1 MQKKK
6 FNLSGIFAI
15 ILAILILLIAVPIN
29 LIFTYSDKV
38 YDMTP
43 AGKYTLNQK
52 TTQLLDET
60 SDKQIEIYYLYKEL
74 SLSSFQEEPQY
85 LPLYHTL
92 DEFGKK
98 DNITVINFDPNKEAD
113 RASALD
119 PSNVLGINEGDIFVK
134 CGDVIKKV
142 SRDKIFQTNS
152 EGIFQYAGE
161 ELIASAIKVCTDGSL
176 PTVYFLTGHGEK
188 SINDSYETYATT
200 LKANNY
206 DVQEMNLD
214 ETGEIPSN
222 AAIIYIAGL
231 TKDITDTELTL
242 LSNYADKGGSIAVFA
257 APCDTKGR
265 FNNLDKLLEKF
276 LLGIDYNYVTEK
288 NSVNQL
294 NNREAKQSD
303 NYFRVQYTPATED
316 FTEDLTTDINYL
328 IGQGIYI
335 AGISNTRSVYEY
347 TTENAYIEKSPIVQN
362 ILDATT
368 SKYTTV
374 STPMG
379 GDAVSGDEAET
390 LTGEAL
396 YFGYYSYN
404 KQTLGKLILFGTTD
418 IMDTE
423 NISFTISGTQY
434 LAIFSNTWLYNT
446 DIEMGIGNKSTSYD
460 TMHFED
466 ATEARSV
473 LRMFVIIPIVVAILG
488 VAVWLRRRYA

>member
-15 ILAILILLIAVPIN
+15 ILAVLILLIAIPIN
-29 LIFTYSDKV
+29 LIFSYSDKV

-43 AGKYTLNQK
+43 AGKYTLNEK
-52 TTQLLDET
+52 TVQLLNDT
-60 SDKQIEIYYLYKEL
+60 SDKQIEIYYLYEY
-74 SLSSFQEEPQY
+74 SLSAFQNSPEF

-92 DEFGKK
+92 EELEKRE
-98 DNITVINFDPNKEAD
+98 NINLITFNPNEEAD

-119 PSNVLGINEGDIFVK
+119 PSGILGINEGDVFVK
-134 CGDVIKKV
+134 CGDVIKKIGHE
-142 SRDKIFQTNS
+142 RIFQTTS
-152 EGIFQYAGE
+152 DGIFQYAGE
-161 ELIASAIKVCTDGSL
+161 ELIASAIKVCTSGSL

-188 SINDSYETYATT
+188 SINDSYETYATQ

-206 DVQEMNLD
+206 DVQEINLD

-222 AAIIYIAGL
+222 TAIVYIVGL
-231 TKDITDTELTL
+231 TQDITDNELTL
-242 LSNYADKGGSIAVFA
+242 LSNYADNGGSLAVFA
-257 APCDTKGR
+257 APCETKGR
-265 FNNLDKLLEKF
+265 FRNLDKLLEKF
-276 LLGIDYNYVTEK
+276 QLGIDYNYVTET

-294 NNREAKQSD
+294 QDRDAKQSD

-328 IGQGIYI
+328 IGQGDYI

-347 TTENAYIEKSPIVQN
+347 ATENAYIEKSPIVQN

-368 SKYTTV
+368 SKYTTK

-379 GDAVSGDEAET
+379 GDTESQNDAEL

-418 IMDTE
+418 IMD
-423 NISFTISGTQY
+423 IDKVYPTISGTQY
-434 LAIFSNTWLYNT
+434 LAIFSNTWLYDT
-446 DIEMGIGNKSTSYD
+446 DIEMGIGNKSNSYD
-460 TMHFED
+460 TMHFAD
-466 ATEARSV
+466 ADEAQSV
-473 LRMFVIIPIVVAILG
+473 LRIFVIIPIVVAIIG
-488 VAVWLRRRYA
+488 VAVWLKRRYA

>member
-15 ILAILILLIAVPIN
+15 ILAVLILLIAVPIN
-29 LIFTYSDKV
+29 LIFSYSDKV

-52 TTQLLDET
+52 TVQLLDET
-60 SDKQIEIYYLYKEL
+60 SDKQIEIYYLYEY
-74 SLSSFQEEPQY
+74 SLSAFQNSPEF

-92 DEFGKK
+92 DELDKR
-98 DNITVINFDPNKEAD
+98 DNISLITFNPNEEAD

-119 PSNVLGINEGDIFVK
+119 PSGILGISEGDIFVK
-134 CGDVIKKV
+134 CGDVIKKIGHE
-142 SRDKIFQTNS
+142 RIFQTTS
-152 EGIFQYAGE
+152 DGVFQYAGE
-161 ELIASAIKVCTDGSL
+161 ELIASAIKVCTSGSL

-188 SINDSYETYATT
+188 SINDSYETYATQ

-222 AAIIYIAGL
+222 SAIVYIVGP
-231 TKDITDTELTL
+231 TKDLTDNEFNL
-242 LSNYADKGGSIAVFA
+242 LSNYADNGGSLAVFA
-257 APCDTKGR
+257 SPCDTKGR

-276 LLGIDYNYVTEK
+276 KLGIDYNYVTET

-294 NNREAKQSD
+294 QDRDAKQSD

-328 IGQGIYI
+328 IEQGDYI

-347 TTENAYIEKSPIVQN
+347 ADDSAYIEKSPIVQN

-368 SKYTTV
+368 SKYTTL

-379 GDAVSGDEAET
+379 GDSFSSDEAEA

-418 IMDTE
+418 VMD
-423 NISFTISGTQY
+423 IDKVYPTISGTQY
-434 LAIFSNTWLYNT
+434 LAIFSNTWLYDT
-446 DIEMGIGNKSTSYD
+446 DIEMGIGNKSNSYD
-460 TMHFED
+460 TMHFAD
-466 ATEARSV
+466 AEEARSV
-473 LRMFVIIPIVVAILG
+473 LRIFVIIPIVVAVIG
-488 VAVWLRRRYA
+488 VAVWLKRRYA